1 MELLHETVNV
11 KGFSLTYQIDLG
23 RREYIIEVPVDGK
36 MVRESSVAAT
46 ITYTYLSTSSV
57 FIAPR
62 LQLFHLS
69 WYSSHIPK
77 ETELLF
83 NLICELEERLHVDIH
98 FNFFLFLL
106 SILEVRFV
114 MKIKTMNDENYD
126 FCELN
131 KFS

>member
-1 MELLHETVNV
+1 MLKVLFDVSNW
-11 KGFSLTYQIDLG
+11 LG
-23 RREYIIEVPVDGK
+23 GWKYIIEVPVDGK

-69 WYSSHIPK
+69 LYSWHIPK

-83 NLICELEERLHVDIH
+83 NLICELEEHLGVYGST
-98 FNFFLFLL
+98 FEFLSLFILDV
-106 SILEVRFV
+106 SIV
-114 MKIKTMNDENYD
+114 MKLKTMNGDKSIWFFLWAITFFRDDDNEI
-126 FCELN
+126 
-131 KFS
+131 